1 MANIPTLTQLY
12 NSIIADLEQEL
23 NVTIPLF
30 GRSYLRAKA
39 MVQAG
44 RLYLAYLNLAKVQKN
59 IFVDT
64 ADSIANGGTL
74 ERFGVV
80 KLGRYPFPAIQG
92 QYEVEVTGSIG
103 AVIPAQTTF
112 KSNDDSLNP
121 SKLYILDASYTLTAT
136 TDTITLRAL
145 EAGDESKLSISDQLT
160 STAPI
165 ALVNPIATVVT
176 EIIEPQAAENIED
189 YRNKAIEAYR
199 LEPQGGASADYRL
212 WAKEVQGIVQAYPY
226 AASGYTSQVN
236 LFIESDNANGVPTLA
251 DLQAVEDNIELPTA
265 TRPSRKP
272 VTVTV
277 NYLPVTPRVIDIE
290 IPSFIPAPSTE
301 LQNTILDAMT
311 SELAKVRPFVGAIDV
326 VADQNDYFDVNRIIQ
341 IVLTANPGSV
351 FAGPTLIVDGISVNS
366 ITFTN
371 GDIPF
376 LNSITY
382 V

>member
-121 SKLYILDASYTLTAT
+121 SKLYILDAAYTLTAT

-290 IPSFIPAPSTE
+290 IPSFTPVPSTE
-301 LQNTILDAMT
+301 LQNAILDAMT
-311 SELAKVRPFVGAIDV
+311 SELANVRPFVGAIDV
-326 VADQNDYFDVNRIIQ
+326 VANQNDYFDVNRIIQ
-341 IVLTANPGSV
+341 IILTANPGSV
-351 FAGPTLIVDGISVNS
+351 FAGPTLIVDGITVNS
-366 ITFTN
+366 ITFIN

>member
-1 MANIPTLTQLY
+1 MANIPTIQQLY

-23 NVTIPLF
+23 NVTISIF

-64 ADSIANGGTL
+64 ADPVANGGTL
-74 ERFGVV
+74 ERFGFV
-80 KLGRYPFPAIQG
+80 KLGRLPFPAVQG
-92 QYEVEVTGSIG
+92 QYTASVTGTAG
-103 AVIPAQTTF
+103 AIIPAQTVF
-112 KSNDDSLNP
+112 KSNDDSQNP
-121 SKLYILDASYTLTAT
+121 SKLFTTDVSYTLTGT
-136 TDTITLRAL
+136 SDVITLRAL
-145 EAGDESKLSISDQLT
+145 EAGDESKLSIADQLT
-160 STAPI
+160 VTAPI
-165 ALVNPIATVVT
+165 ALVNAIATVVS
-176 EIIEPQAAENIED
+176 EVVEPQAAENIED

-199 LEPQGGASADYRL
+199 LEPQGGAPADYRL
-212 WAKEVQGIVQAYPY
+212 WAKEVQGVIQAYPY

-236 LFIESDNANGVPTLA
+236 LFIEADNLNGVPTLS

-277 NYLPVTPRVIDIE
+277 NYLPVTPRFIDIE
-290 IPSFIPAPSTE
+290 IPSFTPAPSVAIQSLIE
-301 LQNTILDAMT
+301 NAII
-311 SELAKVRPFVGAIDV
+311 SELANVRPFVGAIDI
-326 VADQNDYFDVNRIIQ
+326 VANRNDYFDTNKIIQ
-341 IVLTANPGSV
+341 IILTANPGSV
-351 FAGPTLIVDGISVNS
+351 FAGPTMEIDSVPTNS

-371 GDIPF
+371 GDIPI